1 MQSLS
6 STEIQISFLEVLN
19 EKLRREA
26 ADHAP
31 VQARQINYWPM
42 FVVSGLLS
50 FSAWTLSWIS

>member
-6 STEIQISFLEVLN
+6 SSEIQICFLEVLN

-31 VQARQINYWPM
+31 TQSRQVNYWPM
-42 FVVSGLLS
+42 FLVSGLLS
-50 FSAWTLSWIS
+50 FSAWSLSWIS